1 MFLNLQIRVS
11 RIDFTLRK
19 RYFLVMKNS
28 DYMDDD
34 LQIVRDVDKL
44 PLENKLDLF
53 AGLSPRGRQEFIQN
67 LSYPGELIRR
77 ISEKEMYF
85 TIKSIGI
92 DDATYLLGLTTSKQ
106 LIYIL
111 DLELWKKD
119 IPDSEAANCWLEKLV
134 DLGEDKLFQF
144 LQTSDPEL
152 VISLINL
159 LVKVKVAKSDLDF
172 TEQINSLPS
181 FTLDS
186 IYFIEFLDYSHK
198 DAIERLLTGIFR
210 WSDHYY
216 FNLMQYLTSSDLVE
230 IQNLALRWRSGRLAD
245 HGFPDFEESQEIY
258 RYLSPKAISM
268 EIQENLR
275 ESNDDIIV
283 GTLID
288 YPLKIALKRNFF
300 ERCWNLISSR
310 SVQDRISLELSHVAN
325 KIMIAD
331 VKEPGNIEHLIDSL
345 KKASG
350 YINIALE
357 NISKLDIGKGS
368 LILTA
373 NHMEL
378 LFRVGY
384 SLILDLRTQ
393 ADDFVRS
400 YEGGPENLGYPLSV
414 LLKGLFAKRPFF
426 VETFISEEK
435 IRNFETSEDLY
446 FIHKLLD
453 RNLVQDLWEPI

>member
-1 MFLNLQIRVS
+1 
-11 RIDFTLRK
+11 
-19 RYFLVMKNS
+19 MKNS
-28 DYMDDD
+28 EYMDND
-34 LQIVRDVDKL
+34 LQIVMDVDKL
-44 PLENKLDLF
+44 SLENKLDLF
-53 AGLSPRGRQEFIQN
+53 ARLSPKGRQEFVQN
-67 LSYPGELIRR
+67 LSYPSEFIRR
-77 ISEKEMYF
+77 VSEKEMYF

-92 DDATYLLGLTTSKQ
+92 SDAAYLLSLTTSKQ

-119 IPDSEAANCWLEKLV
+119 KPDSEAANYWLEKLV
-134 DLGEDKLFQF
+134 DLGDDKLFQF

-152 VISLINL
+152 VVSLINL
-159 LVKVKVAKSDLDF
+159 LIKVKVARSDIDF

-198 DAIERLLTGIFR
+198 EAIERLLTGIFR

-230 IQNLALRWRSGRLAD
+230 IQNLALKWRSARLAD
-245 HGFPDFEESQEIY
+245 HGFPDLDEAQEIY
-258 RYLSPKAISM
+258 RYLNPKAILT
-268 EIQENLR
+268 EIVESPQ
-275 ESNDDIIV
+275 ESNDYISV
-283 GTLID
+283 GTFID

-300 ERCWNLISSR
+300 ERCWNMIPSRLI
-310 SVQDRISLELSHVAN
+310 QDRISLELSYVAN

-331 VKEPGNIEHLIDSL
+331 IKEPGNLEHMIDSL

-357 NISKLDIGKGS
+357 NISELDAGKGS
-368 LILTA
+368 LILAA

-384 SLILDLRTQ
+384 SLIVDLRNE
-393 ADDFVRS
+393 AEDFVRS
-400 YEGGPENLGYPLSV
+400 YEGGLENLGYPLSI

-426 VETFISEEK
+426 VDNSVSEEK
-435 IRNFETSEDLY
+435 IRNFETSEDLQ
-446 FIHKLLD
+446 FIRKLLD
-453 RNLVQDLWEPI
+453 RDLVQGLWESI

>member
-1 MFLNLQIRVS
+1 
-11 RIDFTLRK
+11 
-19 RYFLVMKNS
+19 MK
-28 DYMDDD
+28 
-34 LQIVRDVDKL
+34 VV
-44 PLENKLDLF
+44 
-53 AGLSPRGRQEFIQN
+53 
-67 LSYPGELIRR
+67 
-77 ISEKEMYF
+77 
-85 TIKSIGI
+85 
-92 DDATYLLGLTTSKQ
+92 
-106 LIYIL
+106 
-111 DLELWKKD
+111 
-119 IPDSEAANCWLEKLV
+119 
-134 DLGEDKLFQF
+134 
-144 LQTSDPEL
+144 
-152 VISLINL
+152 
-159 LVKVKVAKSDLDF
+159 KSDLDF

-268 EIQENLR
+268 EVQENSR
-275 ESNDDIIV
+275 ESNGEITV
-283 GTLID
+283 GTFID

-300 ERCWNLISSR
+300 ERCWNLIPSR
-310 SVQDRISLELSHVAN
+310 SIQDRISLELSHVAN

-331 VKEPGNIEHLIDSL
+331 VKEPGNLEHLIDSL

-393 ADDFVRS
+393 ADDFVRL

-446 FIHKLLD
+446 FIRKLLD
-453 RNLVQDLWEPI
+453 RNLVQDLWESI

>member
-1 MFLNLQIRVS
+1 
-11 RIDFTLRK
+11 
-19 RYFLVMKNS
+19 MKNS
-28 DYMDDD
+28 EYMDDD
-34 LQIVRDVDKL
+34 LQIVSGVDKL
-44 PLENKLDLF
+44 SLENKLDLF
-53 AGLSPRGRQEFIQN
+53 ARLSPRGRQEFIQN

-92 DDATYLLGLTTSKQ
+92 DDATYLLSLTTSKQ

-119 IPDSEAANCWLEKLV
+119 TPDSEAANCWLEKLV

-159 LVKVKVAKSDLDF
+159 LVKVKVVKSDLDF

-268 EIQENLR
+268 EVQENSR
-275 ESNDDIIV
+275 ESNGEITV
-283 GTLID
+283 GTFID

-300 ERCWNLISSR
+300 ERCWNLIPSR
-310 SVQDRISLELSHVAN
+310 SIQDRISLELSHVAN

-331 VKEPGNIEHLIDSL
+331 VKEPGNLEHLIDSL

-393 ADDFVRS
+393 ADDFVRL

-446 FIHKLLD
+446 FIRKLLD
-453 RNLVQDLWEPI
+453 RNLVQDLWESI